1 MHTNSRK
8 KILMAGLIL
17 STICLIASLLLLI
30 QPPSGPYS
38 RLAMTGTMIVAI
50 LTGLSFFLQLRK
62 INQ

>member
-1 MHTNSRK
+1 
-8 KILMAGLIL
+8 MAGLIL